1 MVFDHLLLNSVLLA
15 LPLQKKLLDLLP
27 RVKEKAKA
35 SDPKE
40 HKNSRKETLSY
51 LKLVLS
57 VSRTKLAIKP

>member
-15 LPLQKKLLDLLP
+15 LSLQKKLLDLLP

-35 SDPKE
+35 SDSKE

-57 VSRTKLAIKP
+57 VSRTQLAIKP